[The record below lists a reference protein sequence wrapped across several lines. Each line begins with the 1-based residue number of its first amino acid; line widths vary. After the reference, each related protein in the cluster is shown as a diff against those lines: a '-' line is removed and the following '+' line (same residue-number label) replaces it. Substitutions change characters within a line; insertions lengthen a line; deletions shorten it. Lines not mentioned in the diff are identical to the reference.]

1 MEFKARADLEQS
13 ADEEFASAETDT
25 DHRLESAYGMLMVN
39 NNSEKVYYWNLV
51 PRVLTPAF
59 LSKKHRILQF
69 PSQ

>member
-1 MEFKARADLEQS
+1 MESKVHADLGQS
-13 ADEEFASAETDT
+13 ADEEFANAETDT
-25 DHRLESAYGMLMVN
+25 DRRLESAYGMLMVKN
-39 NNSEKVYYWNLV
+39 NFEKVYYWNLV